1 LRREFAQPPARE
13 KPNPALEKSVAAFK
27 VPDPMKFYLIPLLA
41 YFGAISAYADFAELV
56 KSGDVAD
63 AKYQSDEA
71 LKSYLPAEKLEPKN
85 ASLLVKIS
93 RQYVLKMND
102 LPQKAAKI
110 ATCRTGLAY
119 AERAVA
125 AAPSECDPHLSVAIC
140 LGKLTPY
147 LSNRESIEASR
158 QIKTSADK
166 AVKFNPK
173 NDYAWH
179 ILGRWHQALA
189 NIGGASRMLA
199 GVIYGT
205 LPTASN
211 DTAVQCFQKA
221 MALNPKRLIHV
232 VELGRTYAMMG
243 RKAEAKKYLEMGLA
257 MPNKEKDDP
266 ETKQRARAS
275 LKEVS

>member
-1 LRREFAQPPARE
+1 MI
-13 KPNPALEKSVAAFK
+13 
-27 VPDPMKFYLIPLLA
+27 MKIYLIPLLA
-41 YFGAISAYADFAELV
+41 YLGAISAYADFAELV
-56 KSGDVAD
+56 KSGDVED
-63 AKYQSDEA
+63 AKFHSDEA

-85 ASLLVKIS
+85 AALLVKIS

-102 LPQKAAKI
+102 LPQQAAKI

-119 AERAVA
+119 AERAVT
-125 AAPSECDPHLSVAIC
+125 AAPNECDPHLSVAIC

-158 QIKTSADK
+158 QIKISADK
-166 AVKFNPK
+166 AVKFDPK

-189 NIGGASRMLA
+189 NIGGATRMLA

-221 MALNPKRLIHV
+221 MALNPKRLVHV
-232 VELGRTYAMMG
+232 IELGRTYAMMG
-243 RKAEAKKYLEMGLA
+243 RKVEAKKYLEMGLA

-266 ETKQRARAS
+266 ETKQRARVS
-275 LKEVS
+275 LKGIS